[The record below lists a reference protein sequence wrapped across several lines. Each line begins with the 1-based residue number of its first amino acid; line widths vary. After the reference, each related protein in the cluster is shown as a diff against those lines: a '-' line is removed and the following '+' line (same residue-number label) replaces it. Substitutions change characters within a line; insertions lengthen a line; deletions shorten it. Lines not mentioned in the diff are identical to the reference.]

1 MGAVW
6 LLPAGVELRLEVI
19 SFSFCIH
26 FPNQCAQTI
35 TLSYWLICKQ
45 LVLMSPDTWNG
56 VSRQL
61 VQVEEVTSK
70 SLFVLLSYLF
80 SQGGREEGREEAGCR
95 MLRSEG
101 FEDGETEV

>member
-1 MGAVW
+1 
-6 LLPAGVELRLEVI
+6 
-19 SFSFCIH
+19 
-26 FPNQCAQTI
+26 
-35 TLSYWLICKQ
+35 
-45 LVLMSPDTWNG
+45 MSPDTWNG
-56 VSRQL
+56 VSRQP

-101 FEDGETEV
+101 FEDREIEV